1 MEVRK
6 VGRPKKEFAKKAGDL
21 NSGEVYFT
29 FIADEQTIKNIK
41 KIAKVER
48 ISIKYLMAKALKK
61 YSPNKDS
68 IKNEQKLMAYWKT
81 ISKNEYS

>member
-1 MEVRK
+1 MFVRK

-29 FIADEQTIKNIK
+29 FIADEQTVKNIK
-41 KIAKVER
+41 KIAKVEG

-61 YSPNKDS
+61 YSPNKENLN
-68 IKNEQKLMAYWKT
+68 NEQKLRAYL
-81 ISKNEYS
+81 KNKSNDE